1 MLRRIA
7 ADTPLD
13 LEACEFFVRDAVLTG
28 GAGVL
33 RRALECVGRGRRDT
47 QVLCPRCAHRMKSV
61 GLKSK
66 VLCTILGD
74 VLFRRSLFV
83 CPHCHA
89 TLFPADRRLGV
100 VHTDFSPGA
109 LRMIARAASR
119 VAFVRASEDLAFYAN
134 LHVSPKT
141 VERQA
146 ERIGEEIEQW
156 MKRQDAEILRLQ
168 REDPT
173 PDTPKTIRSS
183 VLYIEYD
190 GTGVPIRRAE
200 LAGQKGKQPDGTAIT
215 REVKVGCVFT
225 QTTVDDQGRPVRDP
239 HTTTY
244 VGAIEISDAFGRR
257 IYAEALRRD
266 LYRYARV
273 VIIADGARYN
283 RSIFAMH
290 FPGATYIIDIY
301 HAREHLEAA
310 LVLLVPEP
318 LRPRV
323 SDQWNDLLD
332 AGDIETLVIQM
343 KERLPYKPEK
353 DKLNAIHYFDE
364 NKDAMRYAHFK
375 AKGFFLGSG
384 VIEAGC
390 KTVIGRRMKE
400 SGMFWS
406 VSGANKII
414 ALSCC
419 VESRRF
425 EDFWEQRQTENPPK

>member
-1 MLRRIA
+1 MNSA
-7 ADTPLD
+7 
-13 LEACEFFVRDAVLTG
+13 
-28 GAGVL
+28 
-33 RRALECVGRGRRDT
+33 
-47 QVLCPRCAHRMKSV
+47 
-61 GLKSK
+61 GLKAK

-74 VLFRRSLFV
+74 VVFRRSLFV
-83 CPHCHA
+83 CPHCRA
-89 TLFPADRRLGV
+89 TLFPADKRLGV
-100 VHTDFSPGA
+100 LHTDFSPGA

-146 ERIGEEIEQW
+146 ERIGEEVEQW
-156 MKRQDAEILRLQ
+156 MRRQDAEILRQQSEQGPSDAL
-168 REDPT
+168 
-173 PDTPKTIRSS
+173 KTIHSS

-190 GTGVPIRRAE
+190 GTGIPIRRAE
-200 LAGQKGKQPDGTAIT
+200 LAGRKGKQPDGTATT

-225 QTTVDDQGRPVRDP
+225 QTTHDEQGRPVRDP
-239 HTTTY
+239 RTTTY
-244 VGAIEISDAFGRR
+244 VGAIETSEAFGRR

-273 VIIADGARYN
+273 VIITDGARYN
-283 RSIFAMH
+283 RSIFALH
-290 FPGATYIIDIY
+290 FPHAVYIIDLY

-310 LVLLVPEP
+310 IALLVSEP
-318 LRPRV
+318 LRPQV
-323 SDQWNDLLD
+323 SDRWNDLLD
-332 AGDIETLVIQM
+332 AGDIETLVIEM
-343 KERLPYKPEK
+343 KQHLPNHADK
-353 DKLNAIHYFDE
+353 DRLNAIHYFEE

-375 AKGFFLGSG
+375 AQGFFLGSG

-406 VSGANKII
+406 VDGANNII

-425 EDFWEQRQTENPPK
+425 EDFWEQRQY